1 MPIAIAILA
10 PKLSIGSKRTQLDW
24 VNLDGMGDEDDRSGK
39 KLTRSRR
46 LPSKIKD
53 LWQCLHI

>member
-39 KLTRSRR
+39 N
-46 LPSKIKD
+46 
-53 LWQCLHI
+53 